1 MLFFLYR
8 LNSRR
13 YVNTHHLDEI
23 MNIKKKQTRDD
34 LNLISTLSRELIFIH
49 SNGLAVNYKKYKVVR
64 EVKRH

>member
-1 MLFFLYR
+1 
-8 LNSRR
+8 
-13 YVNTHHLDEI
+13 